1 MDADSL
7 RDILAETI
15 AEMSNEQTLE
25 LKNIVERAKEEVINA
40 AQDCEITT
48 SFGQMEESEARSNMK
63 AEANEKK
70 DKIRVDVQRICSAF
84 QDDMK
89 TMLEASKNGVTDV
102 FKGRKEELKGKA
114 NESIGAYLAQLDKD
128 LENKEQ
134 ELAQY
139 KEAIAEIDNI
149 KQKL

>member
-1 MDADSL
+1 
-7 RDILAETI
+7 
-15 AEMSNEQTLE
+15 
-25 LKNIVERAKEEVINA
+25 
-40 AQDCEITT
+40 
-48 SFGQMEESEARSNMK
+48 
-63 AEANEKK
+63 
-70 DKIRVDVQRICSAF
+70 
-84 QDDMK
+84 MK

-139 KEAIAEIDNI
+139 KEAIAEIDKI

>member
-1 MDADSL
+1 
-7 RDILAETI
+7 
-15 AEMSNEQTLE
+15 
-25 LKNIVERAKEEVINA
+25 
-40 AQDCEITT
+40 
-48 SFGQMEESEARSNMK
+48 MK

-102 FKGRKEELKGKA
+102 FKGRKEELKRKA

>member
-1 MDADSL
+1 
-7 RDILAETI
+7 
-15 AEMSNEQTLE
+15 
-25 LKNIVERAKEEVINA
+25 
-40 AQDCEITT
+40 
-48 SFGQMEESEARSNMK
+48 MEESEARSNMK

-102 FKGRKEELKGKA
+102 FKGRKEELKRKA